1 MRIIFDSVK
10 IKTLA
15 NKRLYADRILKE
27 GEKMKKVLSIVLA
40 LAMCLS
46 LAACAQNPEESPEPS
61 VSVNPTE
68 E

>member
-1 MRIIFDSVK
+1 MQIIFESVK

-15 NKRLYADRILKE
+15 NKRLCADRILKE

-46 LAACAQNPEESPEPS
+46 LAACA
-61 VSVNPTE
+61 
-68 E
+68 